1 MNFITKLLKHTMGT
15 VHAKV
20 SHRTPYFAEDEAP
33 LFEFDDLEEDPPPRS
48 SIALNGIKAR
58 VDRVNV
64 DGLDRTQDDVI
75 RGTVDDLFKAQ
86 DFEDVIVRAHK
97 VRQALD
103 NLGCFRNICVYI
115 DVSSGPDATPDG
127 LEVTFQVREM
137 SRVTGGVNASVGEN
151 EGSVV
156 FGLRLPNL
164 FGRGERAQAAYSH
177 GYRNTASF
185 NVTVSKPLH
194 LKPYSPVVSGS
205 IYQHSQDYP
214 WSGYHLLDR
223 GVLFDVA
230 FKTSPTTKHTVQWEG
245 LVRDVTVLNK
255 TSFKIRESSGPHLKS
270 VLRHTISVDHRDEE
284 VFPTQGVFVQ
294 LSHELAGLGGSVA
307 HVRAELRAQA
317 SHTLN
322 AEAGVVLQASVTYL
336 GVFVTVTYLGVFVQL
351 SHELAELG
359 GSVAHVRAE
368 LRAQASHTLNAEA
381 GVVLQA
387 CAAAGVLH
395 DVYGTAPPDH
405 FFLGGPTSVR
415 GFQQRGLGPHCDGQ
429 AVGGRAYW
437 ASGVHL
443 FAPLP
448 VPGGRTGL
456 GALFRSHLFLN
467 AGCLAFPEHRGQWSG
482 AQLQAL
488 SLARVSLGL
497 GLCVRLGRAARLEL
511 NYVLP
516 LRALPPD
523 RPYSGLQL
531 GLGASFL

>member
-317 SHTLN
+317 SHTI
-322 AEAGVVLQASVTYL
+322 
-336 GVFVTVTYLGVFVQL
+336 
-351 SHELAELG
+351 
-359 GSVAHVRAE
+359 
-368 LRAQASHTLNAEA
+368 NAEA

>member
-1 MNFITKLLKHTMGT
+1 MNFITKLLELTMGT

-20 SHRTPYFAEDEAP
+20 SHRNRYFAEDETA
-33 LFEFDDLEEDPPPRS
+33 LFDFAEALEDEPPPRS

-64 DGLDRTQDDVI
+64 DGLDRTRDDVI
-75 RGTVDDLFKAQ
+75 RGTVDELFKAQ

-137 SRVTGGVNASVGEN
+137 SRVTGGVNAAIGEN

-156 FGLRLPNL
+156 LGVRLPNL
-164 FGRGERAQAAYSH
+164 FGRGERAQAAYSL

-185 NVTVSKPLH
+185 NLTATKPLH
-194 LKPYSPVVSGS
+194 IKPYLPEVSGS
-205 IYQHSQDYP
+205 VYQHSQDYP

-245 LVRDVTVLNK
+245 LVRDVTVFNK
-255 TSFKIRESSGPHLKS
+255 TSFQLREGSGPHLKS

-294 LSHELAGLGGSVA
+294 LSNELAGLGGSVA

-317 SHTLN
+317 SHTLS
-322 AEAGVVLQASVTYL
+322 AEAGVVLQAS
-336 GVFVTVTYLGVFVQL
+336 
-351 SHELAELG
+351 
-359 GSVAHVRAE
+359 
-368 LRAQASHTLNAEA
+368 
-381 GVVLQA
+381 
-387 CAAAGVLH
+387 AAAGLLH
-395 DVYGTAPPDH
+395 DVRGTQPPDH

-429 AVGGRAYW
+429 ALGGRVRHTASSSCGVL

-448 VPGGRTGL
+448 LPGARSGL
-456 GALFRSHLFLN
+456 GALFRSHVFVN
-467 AGCLAFPEHRGQWSG
+467 AGCLAFPEHRGAWSG
-482 AQLQAL
+482 AQARAL
-488 SLARVSLGL
+488 SLARVSLGA

-523 RPYSGLQL
+523 RPHAGLQL